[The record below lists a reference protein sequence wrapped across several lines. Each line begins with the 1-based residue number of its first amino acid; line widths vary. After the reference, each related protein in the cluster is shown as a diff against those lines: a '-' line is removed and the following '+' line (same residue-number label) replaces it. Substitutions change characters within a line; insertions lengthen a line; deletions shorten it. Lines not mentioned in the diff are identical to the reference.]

1 MKKARGGKSNATVT
15 LKEKRN
21 VPTQIWQREEFLS
34 T

>member
-21 VPTQIWQREEFLS
+21 VPTQREGIPLYLN
-34 T
+34 